1 MQPKPPK
8 KYLKNGKP
16 WLGHWHTMKDGKMYT
31 HAVHRETSKELFFL
45 KDLSKASQRIAL
57 LLSLKYK

>member
-16 WLGHWHTMKDGKMYT
+16 WVGLWHKMRDGKMYT
-31 HAVHRETSKELFFL
+31 HAVHRKTSKELFYL
-45 KDLSKASQRIAL
+45 KDLPRPSQRIAL
-57 LLSLKYK
+57 LLAAKYK

>member
-16 WLGHWHTMKDGKMYT
+16 WLGHWHTMKDGKLYT
-31 HAVHRETSKELFFL
+31 YAVHRPDTQELVYF
-45 KDLSKASQRIAL
+45 KDLSRSAQRIA
-57 LLSLKYK
+57 SKINSTS